1 MSHSRPPPL
10 FAFTHSPTLSRD
22 AAGKK
27 YALTQLP
34 QPALVCDG
42 ASLSYWLHGQRCW
55 PRRLPKSSSSGLLTD
70 HLGGEYTD
78 TARKARRFARGLAAA
93 GVKLTVVF
101 EPGRLTAPDS
111 VRKLDA
117 WTARSGRGTDAVGA
131 LYTYLTS
138 DGDMSGGLPSGLSN
152 LPAPEHDVE
161 EVIRTLRSEGVDIT
175 VSLAAEADDDLAA
188 FVRDGRAFAVLSDDS
203 DFAVITGCRMLPL
216 SFLDAEALLDGEDV
230 VSVDPTAGSTA
241 ASSSDRA
248 WRSASA
254 WVFEPAS
261 VMKALGLATP
271 RQLFATIC
279 LLGHDTT
286 TTLLDTCEVP
296 SKLGITASSGVKD
309 FAQWVQAAVP
319 ATAADGL
326 DTRLDSLLRHVPLL
340 VGMDARDAGAWQ
352 EALAASEGI
361 YMAAGDA
368 CAWVNHLPP
377 AVQQVAAHTA
387 NNSLPSWALA
397 AVAHRRVWLQRSTY
411 ERPWGSHP
419 GGGLSAAH
427 LVARRRMYSTLIGQ
441 SATVIEYGW
450 DGSFWGSSVCQTP
463 VECDAPQDLPPWD
476 DALPWLRLRSLLH
489 VCPTS
494 ALLPPA
500 QDPAFRLPSDAA
512 WAATLLRYLLTLR
525 RVTDA
530 LIVHRLSGW
539 QAEACIACVASCLS
553 GEAGA
558 VVGPRPAGPWSKP
571 PWRFL
576 EVSSLLQSSIG
587 VAYACSDVAW
597 PGTRQRAPPPSALFS
612 GRELLRL
619 YAAAEAHVKGAEPDG
634 TTGVAYSTA
643 SWEDADGPS
652 WWAGALS
659 PGALALARQL
669 LGAACGGIE
678 AVQDLFLNV
687 EPDSEALSPA
697 EELLTL
703 WSSRTDHSI
712 SSTHSEDVDL
722 STVGEITIGNSA
734 KSTLPVEAHLG
745 ALRHLAGEH
754 RVLCISG
761 ETGCGKSTMV
771 PLELLKTCQ
780 AAGLTDSLVIVT
792 QPRRIAAVA
801 LAQRVAHLLGEE
813 VGRTV
818 GYAIGNQRVVS
829 DSTRLLF
836 VTTGWLLRL
845 ASAGVGRR
853 QSQFGRA
860 SHIVLDEAHV
870 RSLDADFLT
879 LLLRRRIVQAASVAD
894 VPRIVIMSATLQG
907 DLFGPYFSSAL
918 RQAALLQ
925 PGRDKFLGDTTSLPA
940 LHVGARRFPVTE
952 IFLDELSDK
961 LKLTRED
968 VIFNARAECAE
979 LANGKRRV
987 GLTQRLTKVMA
998 RIVLHV
1004 ARLGATVLVFLP
1016 GAAEIESLQL
1026 MLSVSTGG
1034 TNLPVDVY
1042 PLHSQVPPELQA
1054 AALSRAS
1061 PARARVLLATDIAES
1076 SITLPDVLIVVDA
1089 CLQRSQ
1095 RYDAVRDMTLMT
1107 TRFVSRASAAQRA
1120 GRSGRV
1126 RPGTVV
1132 RMLPR
1137 SVFESLDAH
1146 DDPEMLVTALDNVI
1160 LRGMQLVDDANPND
1174 NVQALLAS
1182 ALSPPPASNVDLA
1195 LHRLLER
1202 GAIEQGG
1209 GGRHTMNS
1217 LGRFAASL
1225 ARLPVLVARML
1236 MVGVAMGAGRDAVI
1250 LAAAVTMSSPSPFK
1264 QVLFMFAASPVEYA
1278 TDMDANT
1285 KARLAVD
1292 DGRMSDPMAW
1302 LRAFELYTSNGAG
1315 MPLRKWAQLRRQLS
1329 VRAMRNFVGDVRSLA
1344 RDVPAAAKAANLTL
1358 SLSQL
1363 AELQSMAGI
1372 AADADEEGADG
1383 DLDRLVASYST
1394 DEEAV
1399 APQGSKVVA
1408 TGKAGKR
1415 DFGVD
1420 ASEREA
1426 TQRWLLLLA
1435 CGQNVLQGQ
1444 VAKHSG
1450 YGTIVADHKMSA
1462 GQTALMGAPDAVL
1475 DAGPEVMRGM
1485 LAAAVGEAAV
1495 KKVVRN
1501 GNLAVVEFADDRVH
1515 SHLVHGTATVAMRS
1529 LICMKG
1535 STCKLSLPL
1544 PPPTSTD
1551 VVGLLDVNKT
1561 TNVALPL
1568 TFKLPNRLDWAW
1580 ICGTKENARRHPR
1593 VQVTYTSTLHGVC
1606 EDAAVNLV
1614 EQRDS
1619 GRRYACAGELMA
1631 FGENGGT
1638 IGGRILTLL
1647 PTRGIDAELWL
1658 LAAWQ
1663 VGMPE
1668 IRAAVAED
1676 GTVVGIVYGKES
1688 RTAPTWL
1695 LPWAICLSDL
1705 EAVNALRSSLNA
1717 LLLDSRGVGVDTGMA
1732 VHVASFLAH
1741 CTAASR
1747 RPPRLSTGTTWGFV
1761 SLAAQDGAPGPW
1773 PPYDLSVLDPQSLA
1787 AVVEKRENYTYA
1799 P

>member
-1 MSHSRPPPL
+1 MP
-10 FAFTHSPTLSRD
+10 SRD
-22 AAGKK
+22 TCGQK
-27 YALTQLP
+27 YALAQLP
-34 QPALVCDG
+34 QAALVCDG

-55 PRRLPKSSSSGLLTD
+55 PRRAKSTAGLLAD

-93 GVKLTVVF
+93 GIKLTVVF

-111 VRKLDA
+111 VRKLET
-117 WTARSGRGTDAVGA
+117 WTARSGRGTDTVGA
-131 LYTYLTS
+131 LYVYLM
-138 DGDMSGGLPSGLSN
+138 GDEAGGSGGLPSGLTN

-161 EVIRTLRSEGVDIT
+161 EVTRTLRAEGVDII

-203 DFAVITGCRMLPL
+203 DFAVITGSRMLPF
-216 SFLDAEALLDGEDV
+216 SFLDAEALLDGEDI
-230 VSVDPTAGSTA
+230 VSVDAGQSTSS
-241 ASSSDRA
+241 SSSDMA
-248 WRSASA
+248 WRNASA
-254 WVFEPAS
+254 WVFEPSS
-261 VMKALGLATP
+261 VMRALGLATA

-286 TTLLDTCEVP
+286 TTLLDTCQVP
-296 SKLGITASSGVKD
+296 AKLGMVASSGVRTV
-309 FAQWVQAAVP
+309 AQWVSTVVP
-319 ATAADGL
+319 PTFDGS
-326 DTRLDSLLRHVPLL
+326 DQRLDSLLHHVPLL

-361 YMAAGDA
+361 YMTGHGGAHGR
-368 CAWVNHLPP
+368 AWVDTLPP
-377 AVQQVAAHTA
+377 AVQQVAHHTE
-387 NNSLPSWALA
+387 NNTLPYWALA
-397 AVAHRRVWLQRSTY
+397 VVAHRRVWLQRSTY

-419 GGGLSAAH
+419 GGGLAAAH
-427 LVARRRMYSTLIGQ
+427 TLARRHMYGTLIGEA
-441 SATVIEYGW
+441 ATVTEYGW

-463 VECDAPQDLPPWD
+463 VESGPPLNLPPWD
-476 DALPWLRLRSLLH
+476 ATFPWLRLRCMLH
-489 VCPTS
+489 VCTTN

-500 QDPAFRLPSDAA
+500 DDPAFALQSDAA
-512 WAATLLRYLLTLR
+512 WAALMLRYLLTLR
-525 RVTDA
+525 RTTSA
-530 LIVHRLSGW
+530 LIVQRLSGW
-539 QAEACIACVASCLS
+539 QAEACIACVASCLDAAQRRAS
-553 GEAGA
+553 GDAAGA
-558 VVGPRPAGPWSKP
+558 MRPNVTWSKP

-576 EVSSLLQSSIG
+576 EVSSLLQSCIG
-587 VAYACSDVAW
+587 IAYACSDVAW
-597 PGTRQRAPPPSALFS
+597 PGTRQAAPPPSALFA
-612 GRELLRL
+612 GKELLRL
-619 YAAAEAHVKGAEPDG
+619 FTAAEEHARDSEPDG
-634 TTGVAYSTA
+634 VVGAAYSTA
-643 SWEDADGPS
+643 SWGSGDGPA
-652 WWAGALS
+652 WWAAALS
-659 PGALALARQL
+659 PGSLALARQL
-669 LGAACGGIE
+669 LSATCGGIE
-678 AVQDLFLNV
+678 AFQDLFLKV
-687 EPDSEALSPA
+687 EPDAEAPSPA

-712 SSTHSEDVDL
+712 SAAHVEDVDVSIVTEVTL
-722 STVGEITIGNSA
+722 GFTS
-734 KSTLPVEAHLG
+734 KSPLPVEAHLG
-745 ALRHLAGEH
+745 TLRQLAGEH
-754 RVLCISG
+754 QVLCISG

-771 PLELLKTCQ
+771 PLELLRTCQ
-780 AAGLTDSLVIVT
+780 AAGLSDSLVIVT

-813 VGRTV
+813 VGKTV
-818 GYAIGNQRVVS
+818 GYAIGNQRVIS

-853 QSQFGRA
+853 QSTFGRA

-879 LLLRRRIVQAASVAD
+879 LLLRRRIVQAIRPGD

-918 RQAALLQ
+918 TQAALLQ
-925 PGRDKFLGDTTSLPA
+925 SSSNNGQAASATSLPA
-940 LHVGARRFPVTE
+940 LHVGARRFPVAE
-952 IFLDELSDK
+952 VYLDELPEK

-968 VIFNARAECAE
+968 VIFNARAECTE
-979 LANGKRRV
+979 LASGKRRL

-1026 MLSVSTGG
+1026 MISVSTGG

-1061 PARARVLLATDIAES
+1061 PRRARVLLATDIAES
-1076 SITLPDVLIVVDA
+1076 SITLPDVLVVVDA

-1095 RYDAVRDMTLMT
+1095 RYDAERDMTRMT
-1107 TRFVSRASAAQRA
+1107 TRFVSQASAAQRA

-1132 RMLPR
+1132 RLLPR
-1137 SVFESLDAH
+1137 SVFERLDAH

-1174 NVQALLAS
+1174 NVQALLSS
-1182 ALSPPPASNVDLA
+1182 ALSPPPAVNVDLA

-1202 GAIEQGG
+1202 GAIEQGVG
-1209 GGRHTMNS
+1209 SNRHAMNS

-1225 ARLPVLVARML
+1225 ARLPVLVARMV

-1250 LAAAVTMSSPSPFK
+1250 LAAAITMGSPSPFK

-1278 TDMDANT
+1278 TDMDAST

-1302 LRAFELYTSNGAG
+1302 LRAFELYTNNGAG
-1315 MPLRKWAQLRRQLS
+1315 MPLRKWSQVRRQLS
-1329 VRAMRNFVGDVRSLA
+1329 LRAMRNFVGDVRSLA

-1363 AELQSMAGI
+1363 SELQSLAGI
-1372 AADADEEGADG
+1372 HPEPEEDG
-1383 DLDRLVASYST
+1383 GDVNIERLVASYST
-1394 DEEAV
+1394 DEESLPLSGA
-1399 APQGSKVVA
+1399 SRVVA
-1408 TGKAGKR
+1408 TGKAAKP

-1420 ASEREA
+1420 AAEREA
-1426 TQRWLLLLA
+1426 IQRWLLLLA
-1435 CGQNVLQGQ
+1435 CGQNVLQGT

-1450 YGTIVADHKMSA
+1450 YGTVLAEHKMNA
-1462 GQTALMGAPDAVL
+1462 GQTALMGGPDAVL

-1485 LAAAVGEAAV
+1485 LAAAVGGAAI

-1501 GNLAVVEFADDRVH
+1501 GSLAVVEFTDERVA
-1515 SHLVHGTATVAMRS
+1515 SPLIHGTATVAMRS
-1529 LICMKG
+1529 LMCMKG
-1535 STCKLSLPL
+1535 STSKLSLPL
-1544 PPPTSTD
+1544 PAPETTD
-1551 VVGLLDVNKT
+1551 VIALLDVNKT
-1561 TNVALPL
+1561 ANVALPL

-1580 ICGTKENARRHPR
+1580 LCGTKENVRRHPR
-1593 VQVTYTSTLHGVC
+1593 VQVTYTSALHGVC
-1606 EDAAVNLV
+1606 EDAAADRV
-1614 EQRDS
+1614 EHRDS

-1631 FGENGGT
+1631 FGENGST

-1647 PTRGIDAELWL
+1647 PTRAVDAELWL

-1668 IRAAVAED
+1668 LRAVVAED
-1676 GTVVGIVYGKES
+1676 GAVVGIVYGKES
-1688 RTAPTWL
+1688 RTTPTWL
-1695 LPWAICLSDL
+1695 LPWAITRADL
-1705 EAVNALRSSLNA
+1705 VAVNALRASLNA
-1717 LLLDSRGVGVDTGMA
+1717 LLLDSRGLGVDTGMA
-1732 VHVASFLAH
+1732 THVAAFLAH
-1741 CTAASR
+1741 CGVAAK
-1747 RPPRLSTGTTWGFV
+1747 RPPRLSSGPVWGFV
-1761 SLAAQDGAPGPW
+1761 SLAAQVDAPGPW
-1773 PPYDLSVLDPQSLA
+1773 PPYDLSVLDPGRVA
-1787 AVVEKRENYTYA
+1787 AVVETRENMTYA